1 MSAYLSLTGL
11 SLQTPDT
18 SPLFSDLTVNIGRE
32 AVGLVGRNGA
42 GKSTLLAAIRG
53 AVKPAAGQIIIH
65 GSVGVLAQ
73 TLDQTGTVSDV
84 LGVSD
89 GLACLQRIED
99 GAASLEDMSSA
110 DWTLPERASEAMREV
125 GLSPDQLSQPAE
137 TLSGGERTR
146 LGIARL
152 WLQQPDILLL
162 DEPTNNLD
170 AEGRAAIHRLIR
182 RWKGA
187 VVIASHD
194 RDILEQVDRIVH
206 LSSIGASVFTG
217 GWSAFAEAKAQ
228 ERALAEKAQDDAER
242 HVSATRLAARK
253 QEERKAR
260 RDRMG
265 RKKRAERSDPKILL
279 DARKE
284 RAEGTTGRDAGI
296 AARQT
301 QKAQEALLEARQ
313 KVEILTPVSITLPDV
328 SPVTGKQ
335 ILRVSNLT
343 IRIEGRA
350 LFQPVSFSLF
360 GADRLAISGPNGVGK
375 SSLLK
380 AVLDE
385 VNTFEGQIE
394 RFGSQFSYL
403 DQHVSLLDTD
413 LSLIDNLRRHCP
425 HLNDNQAH
433 AALARFGFRNSDAE
447 KPVFV
452 LSGGERMRAGLA
464 CVLSKAVLPDLL
476 ILDEPTNHLDLDT
489 LETLE
494 TALKGFGGSLLLVSH
509 DLHFIRAIGCE
520 NSIELKQTGAEQI

>member
-1 MSAYLSLTGL
+1 MPRPGPTRVARVFKPRQAARVSPGGRGHVDISISIKVAGDRLDLDVAVDLGQARELLPHDRGLESALVRQRDVLEVAATG
-11 SLQTPDT
+11 QADY
-18 SPLFSDLTVNIGRE
+18 GMA
-32 AVGLVGRNGA
+32 AVGE
-42 GKSTLLAAIRG
+42 GKGSPGSRLLLKAADRDHE
-53 AVKPAAGQIIIH
+53 KPLWI
-65 GSVGVLAQ
+65 SVWGGVNTLAQ
-73 TLDQTGTVSDV
+73 
-84 LGVSD
+84 
-89 GLACLQRIED
+89 
-99 GAASLEDMSSA
+99 
-110 DWTLPERASEAMREV
+110 
-125 GLSPDQLSQPAE
+125 
-137 TLSGGERTR
+137 
-146 LGIARL
+146 
-152 WLQQPDILLL
+152 
-162 DEPTNNLD
+162 
-170 AEGRAAIHRLIR
+170 
-182 RWKGA
+182 
-187 VVIASHD
+187 
-194 RDILEQVDRIVH
+194 
-206 LSSIGASVFTG
+206 
-217 GWSAFAEAKAQ
+217 
-228 ERALAEKAQDDAER
+228 ALF
-242 HVSATRLAARK
+242 
-253 QEERKAR
+253 
-260 RDRMG
+260 
-265 RKKRAERSDPKILL
+265 